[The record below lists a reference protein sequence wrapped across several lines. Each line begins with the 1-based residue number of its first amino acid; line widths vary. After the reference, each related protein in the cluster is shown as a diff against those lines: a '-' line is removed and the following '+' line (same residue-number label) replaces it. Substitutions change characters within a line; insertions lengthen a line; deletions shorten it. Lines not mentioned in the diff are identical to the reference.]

1 MNIFEKINRFIFNR
15 RAKSFLQNFPREK
28 RFVNYDNAKTILLLF
43 ESDYSEK
50 NPRIRRIIRSMANDG
65 KKVMA
70 WGFVDKKEIT
80 TAILP
85 DFRILHHKDTD
96 FLGKPTATFMHE
108 LEELHFDLLLD
119 LTLNEVIPLQYIS
132 LYSNVFC
139 KAGIKKNNLRMYDFI
154 VDISGV
160 NDNDADNPI
169 ELDATYIYEQ
179 IIFYLK
185 KIQTAD

>member
-1 MNIFEKINRFIFNR
+1 MFEKINRFIFNR
-15 RAKSFLQNFPREK
+15 RAKSFLQNYPREK
-28 RFVNYDNAKTILLLF
+28 RFVNYENAKTILLLF

-50 NPRIRRIIRSMANDG
+50 NPRIRRIIKTLTNDG

-85 DFRILHHKDTD
+85 DFRILHHKDAD
-96 FLGKPTATFMHE
+96 FFAKPLATYMHE
-108 LEELHFDLLLD
+108 LEDMQFDLLID
-119 LTLNEVIPLQYIS
+119 LTMNEVIPLQYIS

-139 KAGIKKNNLRMYDFI
+139 KTGIKKSELKMYDFI

-160 NDNDADNPI
+160 NDNDAENPI
-169 ELDATYIYEQ
+169 ELDAVYIYEQ

>member
-1 MNIFEKINRFIFNR
+1 MFDKVNRFLFNR
-15 RAKSFLQNFPREK
+15 RAKSFLQNYPREK
-28 RFVNYDNAKTILLLF
+28 RFVNYDNAKTILLVF

-50 NPRIRRIIRSMANDG
+50 NPRIRRIIRTLASEG

-96 FLGKPTATFMHE
+96 FFGKPLASFMHE
-108 LEELHFDLLLD
+108 LEDLHFDLLLD
-119 LTLNEVIPLQYIS
+119 LTMNEVIPLQYIS
-132 LYSNVFC
+132 LYSNVYC
-139 KAGIKKNNLRMYDFI
+139 KTGIKKNELKMYDFI

-160 NDNDADNPI
+160 NDNDAENPI

>member
-1 MNIFEKINRFIFNR
+1 MNIFEKINRLIFNR

-119 LTLNEVIPLQYIS
+119 LTLNEVVPLQYIS

>member
-1 MNIFEKINRFIFNR
+1 MFEKINSFIFNR
-15 RAKSFLQNFPREK
+15 RAKSFLQNNPREK
-28 RFVNYDNAKTILLLF
+28 RFVNYENAKTILLLF

-50 NPRIRRIIRSMANDG
+50 NPRIRRIIKSLINDG

-70 WGFVDKKEIT
+70 WGFIDKKEIT

-96 FLGKPTATFMHE
+96 FFAKPLSTFLNE
-108 LEELHFDLLLD
+108 LAELHFDLLLD
-119 LTLNEVIPLQYIS
+119 LTMNEVIPLQYVS
-132 LYSNVFC
+132 LYSNVYC
-139 KAGIKKNNLRMYDFI
+139 KTGIKKSFPNHDFV

-160 NDNDADNPI
+160 NDNDAENPI